1 MSAYPDSKI
10 AKRILVLMRQ
20 VPPEVWPIIREFI
33 WRRTTQQFNLLSDF
47 ITAELSG
54 LADEER
60 DDTLRCILQAIES
73 ADYDMLTPENT
84 FQGAQPPPR

>member
-1 MSAYPDSKI
+1 MSAWPDSKT
-10 AKRILVLMRQ
+10 ARRILKLMHQ
-20 VPPEVWPIIREFI
+20 VPLETWGTVREFI
-33 WRRTTQQFNLLSDF
+33 WARSGRQYNLLSDYVC
-47 ITAELSG
+47 ADLSG

-73 ADYDMLTPENT
+73 GDYLMLAPENT